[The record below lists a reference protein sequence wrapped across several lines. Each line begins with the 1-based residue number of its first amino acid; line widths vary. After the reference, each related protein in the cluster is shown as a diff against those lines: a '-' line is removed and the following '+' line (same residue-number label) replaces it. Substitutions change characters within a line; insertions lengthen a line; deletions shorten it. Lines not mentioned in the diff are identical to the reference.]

1 MPGLPPHPAT
11 EASREGSGGHP
22 TSFFRSLPSSPEA
35 QSCGSCSL
43 GKGALSFCACLF
55 PKRGALAKSP
65 VKAALFWAVLGP
77 GSLLLSGKCDVSSSL
92 LL

>member
-22 TSFFRSLPSSPEA
+22 ASFSMSLPSSPKA
-35 QSCGSCSL
+35 QSCGSCSP

-55 PKRGALAKSP
+55 PKRGASAKSP

-77 GSLLLSGKCDVSSSL
+77 DSQLLCGKCDVSSSL